1 MFSLASV
8 SEPAKT
14 WLSGRNNLSLPAR
27 CNFQIRTKAQGGEW
41 EIVCEDEVPN
51 NKVWDVQIAIYVDEE
66 VESD

>member
-27 CNFQIRTKAQGGEW
+27 SNIEFRTKERGGVWTTVLEA
-41 EIVCEDEVPN
+41 EVPN
-51 NKVWDVQIAIYVDEE
+51 NKIWDVKIAIHVDETDE
-66 VESD
+66 PD